1 MRTPRVLGEPA
12 RPINFYHCMSRTLRE
27 LPFWDAVEKEH
38 LRELLTKLLAFSG
51 LEMVTFCLMGNH
63 FHLLLGVP
71 SERESLE
78 AMGDQAFLDRLAL
91 LYDEE
96 EVEAVAIELDAHRQ
110 AGREAQVLAV
120 RRRYLRRMH
129 NLSAFMQELK
139 QRFTTWYN
147 RRHERDG
154 TIWRGR
160 FKSVLVEDAPG
171 ALRSMAAYID
181 LNPIRAGLVSDPLE
195 YRWCGYAEAVAG
207 GHLARR
213 GLSALI
219 RGEVGDDESTRNWPQ
234 IQAIYRCWLYDE
246 GKVILDE
253 AGRVIRRG
261 LVEDEV
267 ERVLAKQGALSRPIL
282 ARCRIRHFTDGVA
295 IGSTAFIENV
305 FQRYRPNFGPRRVD
319 GARRIA
325 PLSAV
330 LRLMNLRDLGART

>member
-1 MRTPRVLGEPA
+1 MRASRVLGEPA

-27 LPFWDAVEKEH
+27 LPFWDDVEKEH

-63 FHLLLGVP
+63 WHVLLAVP

-78 AMGDQAFLDRLAL
+78 SMSDRAFLDRLSC

-96 EVEAVAIELDAHRQ
+96 EVELVAIELDAHRQ
-110 AGREAQVLAV
+110 GGREAQALAV

-139 QRFTTWYN
+139 QRFTCYYN

-181 LNPIRAGLVSDPLE
+181 LNPIRAGLVNDPLD
-195 YRWCGYAEAVAG
+195 YRWCGYAEAVVG
-207 GHLARR
+207 GKSARR

-219 RGEVGDDESTRNWPQ
+219 RGAMGDDESTRNWPQ

-246 GKVILDE
+246 GKVVLDE
-253 AGRVIRRG
+253 AGQVIRRG
-261 LVEDEV
+261 LAQDDVEK
-267 ERVLAKQGALSRPIL
+267 VLARQGALSRPIL
-282 ARCRIRHFTDGVA
+282 AQRRIRHFTDGVA
-295 IGSTAFIENV
+295 IGSKAFIEDV

-319 GARRIA
+319 GARRI
-325 PLSAV
+325 PTLCPG
-330 LRLMNLRDLGART
+330 LRLMNLRDLGAKA